1 MTLEVFALKIER
13 RLIEFESEKLL
24 MLIQEKR
31 DKILKFKKLE
41 RVYQSILGYI
51 LIKFILIEKYNIN
64 NKDIHIRNNNYGKP
78 FLAEY
83 PHLHFNISHSGD
95 WVVCAF
101 DTSEVGIDIEQIMPI
116 DMAVLDVFCTK
127 NEIHQILS
135 TEENERL
142 KMIYTIWTSK
152 ESYVKAIGVGLNKD
166 LKSFD
171 IFQKDRINEFRFLQ
185 IELDDEYALTVCSKN
200 TNVATIKKIDQH
212 MLINKFLNNK
222 Y

>member
-1 MTLEVFALKIER
+1 MTLEVFALKIKR
-13 RLIEFESEKLL
+13 RLNEFESEKLL
-24 MLIQEKR
+24 KLIEEKR

-51 LIKFILIEKYNIN
+51 LIKFILIERYNIN
-64 NKDIHIRNNNYGKP
+64 NKNIYLGNNDYGKP

-101 DTSEVGIDIEQIMPI
+101 NTSEVGIDIEQIMPI

-127 NEIHQILS
+127 NEINQILS

-171 IFQKDRINEFRFLQ
+171 VFQKDKINELQFLQ
-185 IELDDEYALTVCSKN
+185 IQLDDEYALTVCSKD
-200 TNVATIKKIDQH
+200 TNVATIKKLDQYK
-212 MLINKFLNNK
+212 LINKILNNK